1 MVPITESQPRRTA
14 QTVALTCC
22 WHGQGSRLW
31 LQISR
36 RTRTQS
42 FMIFHDL
49 SWFISLVIW
58 QTQCHK
64 ATIWATLGD
73 GLNPTHRN
81 GDTVLGMVYSWVYHI
96 TNAIN
101 LPFGDGLFLPP
112 IKHVVMT
119 WGRFM
124 ALGGPM
130 WTHIIPTIHSSS
142 LIVSYTPI
150 ISHDVPILTIL
161 FPVINHYTTI
171 IIHY

>member
-1 MVPITESQPRRTA
+1 MHFRFHGTIWYPSQPRRTA

-31 LQISR
+31 LQISH
-36 RTRTQS
+36 RTRTPS

-49 SWFISLVIW
+49 SWFLGLVMW
-58 QTQCHK
+58 QTHCHK

-112 IKHVVMT
+112 IKLI
-119 WGRFM
+119 WWW
-124 ALGGPM
+124 LGDGLWHWVDP
-130 WTHIIPTIHSSS
+130 HYSNYP
-142 LIVSYTPI
+142 LF
-150 ISHDVPILTIL
+150 ISDC
-161 FPVINHYTTI
+161 
-171 IIHY
+171 